1 VSGFLSSQSFRRC
14 ASVGCGI
21 AAAMILCALITTTP
35 GPFIL
40 SGLFMLGGYILG
52 YRAGWLAQREEVR
65 GARH

>member
-1 VSGFLSSQSFRRC
+1 
-14 ASVGCGI
+14 
-21 AAAMILCALITTTP
+21 MILCALITTTP